1 MGFQVL
7 EQHFRCW
14 PSNSVQKC
22 HMGSKISVCPP
33 QAKIILLFGSK
44 IMKFEQFG
52 ASESGVGSRN
62 QVLARLILTPGPEQV
77 LA

>member
-1 MGFQVL
+1 MLGV
-7 EQHFRCW
+7 
-14 PSNSVQKC
+14 
-22 HMGSKISVCPP
+22 KIRLCPP
-33 QAKIILLFGSK
+33 QAKKILLSGSK
-44 IMKFEQFG
+44 IVMFVQFG